1 MPQFREPKADKKI
14 IQENIKNQ
22 MENEIENV
30 FENRKEFMIHLL
42 KFLNEKPK
50 GVELGEFFFS
60 INPSHGIENF
70 QDILEEMEKHRWIN
84 IKETPDFSDFGGIRI
99 PTRKFKYSIA
109 IGGIEYLDKLKIIVD
124 KFKVNDKSNKI
135 EINGNVIGSNIIQD
149 SESLESTKAIIKT
162 DKSPVNHPTENINIG
177 FWEKA
182 KSVAT
187 ILAFLTALAGLVTK
201 LMDWW

>member
-1 MPQFREPKADKKI
+1 
-14 IQENIKNQ
+14 

-42 KFLNEKPK
+42 KFLNDKPK

-60 INPSHGIENF
+60 IMPSHGIENF
-70 QDILEEMEKHRWIN
+70 QEILVEMKEQKWVN
-84 IKETPDFSDFGGIRI
+84 IIETPSFGDVGGLKI
-99 PTRKFKYSIA
+99 PTKIVKYTIA

-135 EINGNVIGSNIIQD
+135 EINGNVIGSNINQD
-149 SESLESTKAIIKT
+149 SFPLKSQTKNNIKNIPAEKPKQ
-162 DKSPVNHPTENINIG
+162 KSEKENEIWDRLKTIG
-177 FWEKA
+177 MILGFL
-182 KSVAT
+182 AT
-187 ILAFLTALAGLVTK
+187 VIALVSK

>member
-1 MPQFREPKADKKI
+1 
-14 IQENIKNQ
+14 

-60 INPSHGIENF
+60 INPSHGMENF
-70 QDILEEMEKHRWIN
+70 QEILEEMEKHRSIN

-124 KFKVNDKSNKI
+124 KYKVMEKKNSI
-135 EINGNVIGSNIIQD
+135 EINGNVIGSNINQD
-149 SESLESTKAIIKT
+149 SLSFESQNKNNIKNIPAEKPKH
-162 DKSPVNHPTENINIG
+162 KSEKENEI
-177 FWEKA
+177 WDRLKTLA
-182 KSVAT
+182 M
-187 ILAFLTALAGLVTK
+187 ILGFLTAVIGVITK
-201 LMDWW
+201 LMDLW

>member
-1 MPQFREPKADKKI
+1 
-14 IQENIKNQ
+14 

-42 KFLNEKPK
+42 KFLNDKPK

-60 INPSHGIENF
+60 IMPSHGIENF
-70 QDILEEMEKHRWIN
+70 QEILVEMKEQKWVN
-84 IKETPDFSDFGGIRI
+84 IIETPSFGDVGDLKI
-99 PTRKFKYSIA
+99 PTKIVKYTIA

-162 DKSPVNHPTENINIG
+162 DKSPVNHPTENITKG

-182 KSVAT
+182 KSLAT